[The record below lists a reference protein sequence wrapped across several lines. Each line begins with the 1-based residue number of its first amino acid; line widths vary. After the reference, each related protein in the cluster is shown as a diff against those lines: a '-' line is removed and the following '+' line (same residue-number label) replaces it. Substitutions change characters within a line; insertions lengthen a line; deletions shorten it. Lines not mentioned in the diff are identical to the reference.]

1 MQITFQQVR
10 RQISGDPCD
19 RRVKR
24 ASSAQLDYLA
34 RMILECEGKQ
44 GFRWDYVQP
53 EAFTAKRAADMIG
66 SLHRLSQG
74 EAA

>member
-1 MQITFQQVR
+1 MTITFNQVR

-34 RMILECEGKQ
+34 RLILECEGKQ

-53 EAFTAKRAADMIG
+53 EVFTAKRAADMIG
-66 SLHRLSQG
+66 SLQRFSRKD
-74 EAA
+74 AA